1 VQLSVFILEQ
11 VRLSKMEK
19 INKLIR
25 LHEGEVKTN
34 GRHLAYRCPVGYWTI
49 GIGRNVD
56 PENGLGLSDDEVDY
70 LLSNDIKRVTKELD
84 TAFPWFSAL
93 NEARRDALIDI
104 CFNIGLPRLK
114 GFSNALAAM
123 AEGKYTIAS
132 LEFLD
137 SLWAKQVGQRAK
149 TVAGMIST
157 GKYPDGFQQ

>member
-1 VQLSVFILEQ
+1 
-11 VRLSKMEK
+11 MEK

-25 LHEGEVKTN
+25 LHEGSKNKPYKCTA
-34 GRHLAYRCPVGYWTI
+34 GKLTI
-49 GIGRNVD
+49 GVGRNLD
-56 PENGLGLSDDEVDY
+56 DFGLSEDEIDY
-70 LLSNDIKRVTKELD
+70 LLINDVNRVVKELG
-84 TAFPWFSAL
+84 TAFPWFSEL

-104 CFNIGLPRLK
+104 CFNIGMPRLK
-114 GFSNALAAM
+114 GFSNALNAM

-157 GKYPDGFQQ
+157 GKYPDGF